1 MKFSFASNKLERQL
15 SDAKTLTRSFG
26 DRAKALKR
34 RLGVLKQARNL
45 ADVPKG
51 PPMRCHQLTGDRAGC
66 YAVSVKEN
74 WRLEFEPDHQP
85 VPLKSDGGVNEQE
98 VTAIKFLGVVDYH

>member
-15 SDAKTLTRSFG
+15 SDAKEMAKAFG
-26 DRAKALKR
+26 QRAKALKL

-51 PPMRCHQLTGDRAGC
+51 PPERCHQLTGDREGHF
-66 YAVSVKEN
+66 AVSIKEN

-85 VPLKSDGGVNEQE
+85 VPLKADGGINEQE

>member
-1 MKFSFASNKLERQL
+1 MKFSFASNKLQRQL
-15 SDAKTLTRSFG
+15 SDAKEMARAFG
-26 DRAKALKR
+26 QRTKALR
-34 RLGVLKQARNL
+34 LRLGVLKQAKCL

-51 PPMRCHQLTGDRAGC
+51 PPDRCHQLTGDRAGRF
-66 YAVSVKEN
+66 AVSIKEN

-85 VPLKSDGGVNEQE
+85 VPLKPEGGINEQE